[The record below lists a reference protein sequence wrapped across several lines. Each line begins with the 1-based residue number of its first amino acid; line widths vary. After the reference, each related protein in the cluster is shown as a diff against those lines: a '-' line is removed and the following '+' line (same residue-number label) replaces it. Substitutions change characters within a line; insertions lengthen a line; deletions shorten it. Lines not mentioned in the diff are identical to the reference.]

1 MHQSRPAADKRT
13 DGPTTKADNGAQ
25 LAPSRS
31 RQAPGSRRRN
41 GRRNPTP
48 SPGTVPNRACDTARP
63 HRKLPGRNR
72 ADGAPPATATL
83 PSPDTVTS
91 DPSPCGRLGAS
102 SARTRHAAHGGNPPV
117 CNGKRPRGTSNPP
130 SPAALCPSARTPE
143 PYCRESTC
151 VDPRRIFTT
160 TTGTSG
166 GMAGSTTRPTSQDM
180 VGHRGCQG

>member
-1 MHQSRPAADKRT
+1 MGLERFLYPCGQRDLILSCPGKSFESPTHLFQQLRLISELG
-13 DGPTTKADNGAQ
+13 GPGVGRLGSPKAGEA
-25 LAPSRS
+25 S
-31 RQAPGSRRRN
+31 
-41 GRRNPTP
+41 
-48 SPGTVPNRACDTARP
+48 
-63 HRKLPGRNR
+63 
-72 ADGAPPATATL
+72 ATL
-83 PSPDTVTS
+83 PSPNTVTS

-130 SPAALCPSARTPE
+130 PPAALCPSARTPE

-166 GMAGSTTRPTSQDM
+166 SMAGSTSRPTSQDV